1 MANASDTFTEAADTD
16 LAVHTSDSGHTWTK
30 YFGNVL
36 TVLAA
41 SDYLYNAAP
50 TNSSR
55 YKSSVTPASA
65 EYDVQADIRA
75 DINWSFGVS
84 GRIDDAVSDEYFA
97 AYENSL
103 WKLWKIDAG
112 VVTTLA
118 TYTGD
123 SPNGTTRTAKLEIRN
138 ATKKLFIDGVERISS
153 TDNAVTAAGK
163 PGLYGDGN
171 STGNWMDNWSSTD
184 FVASGTSY
192 TRLVTDG
199 LLMLDPESRAI
210 GKQASES
217 LPLQDTRASTLD
229 YLARNEFMLGDAVR
243 RALDRITSDTVLVG
257 DVTRKAV
264 ERLLTDLFLLGDS
277 ATAERVLDAFLRS
290 ASDGVLFEDYA
301 TRLGEMRQR
310 DGLSLV
316 DNRRSDLGLS
326 FLERVVLADLVTRIG
341 ELTFEDDVLL
351 REAARKMLEKSI
363 SDGALLNDSADTLL
377 TTALVA
383 VLIYALVRAFD
394 PLGVEL
400 GHASLVI
407 SAVGEADLLSVVAA
421 HNMEAA

>member
-16 LAVHTSDSGHTWTK
+16 LAFHTSDSGHTWTK

-118 TYTGD
+118 TYSGD

-138 ATKKLFIDGVERISS
+138 ATKKLFIGGVERISS

-184 FVASGTSY
+184 AAAASTAG
-192 TRLVTDG
+192 RLVGGCLVNG
-199 LLMLDPESRAI
+199 LLM
-210 GKQASES
+210 GS
-217 LPLQDTRASTLD
+217 LA
-229 YLARNEFMLGDAVR
+229 
-243 RALDRITSDTVLVG
+243 
-257 DVTRKAV
+257 
-264 ERLLTDLFLLGDS
+264 
-277 ATAERVLDAFLRS
+277 
-290 ASDGVLFEDYA
+290 
-301 TRLGEMRQR
+301 
-310 DGLSLV
+310 
-316 DNRRSDLGLS
+316 
-326 FLERVVLADLVTRIG
+326 
-341 ELTFEDDVLL
+341 
-351 REAARKMLEKSI
+351 
-363 SDGALLNDSADTLL
+363 
-377 TTALVA
+377 
-383 VLIYALVRAFD
+383 
-394 PLGVEL
+394 
-400 GHASLVI
+400 
-407 SAVGEADLLSVVAA
+407 
-421 HNMEAA
+421 